1 MTWLVL
7 IQHGRE
13 SGLDLY
19 KVEMDGPDLLVLS
32 GQLGADSLHIGQE
45 RPDGDCSPD
54 WRRKKKKVELV
65 ILKKRGFLS
74 LLSYIWTNELEFD
87 FCFF

>member
-19 KVEMDGPDLLVLS
+19 TVEMDGPDFLLLS
-32 GQLGADSLHIGQE
+32 GQLGADSLHGRCMRGLMVTAVLMGGEKKKWNLGI
-45 RPDGDCSPD
+45 
-54 WRRKKKKVELV
+54 KKKK
-65 ILKKRGFLS
+65 I
-74 LLSYIWTNELEFD
+74 
-87 FCFF
+87 FF